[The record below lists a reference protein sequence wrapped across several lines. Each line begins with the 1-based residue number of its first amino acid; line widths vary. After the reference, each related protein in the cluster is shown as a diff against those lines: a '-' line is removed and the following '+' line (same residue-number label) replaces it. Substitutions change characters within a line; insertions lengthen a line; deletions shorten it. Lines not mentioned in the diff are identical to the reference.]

1 VIAWT
6 RTRKQ
11 QLAWVGAL
19 LVAPLLLS
27 WMLLPKLDYLPPVKR
42 AAIDAYFSF
51 PPGMSPEAVNREIVP
66 TLLKRME
73 PYMKGE
79 KEPRLKNWYV
89 LLWPSGGTIGA
100 RVIDDKRI
108 GDLERVVRD
117 EVVAGLPD
125 TRVFVN
131 EGELFGGIGGSA
143 RSVAIH
149 LQSTDTDALNATA
162 EEGRKL
168 LERTFPGANV
178 QSFPNADVQALE
190 LRAEPNDRRIAEV
203 GWDRAS
209 LGTVVR
215 ALGDGAWLGEY
226 FDGQTRL
233 PVMLR
238 TNLGETPEELAQA
251 PLMTP
256 SGEIVSLGE
265 LVNLQTTLAPEQ
277 IRRIDHHR
285 TVTLTIDPPPTL
297 SLEDMLAKIQ
307 SDIVPSL
314 RTQLPPDANIR
325 LAGSADRLDAI
336 VSTMGTNFLLALLVL
351 FMLMAAMFRSLRDAA
366 VVVLTVP
373 LALAGGVLGI
383 RALDL
388 VAFQPL
394 DLLTMIG
401 FIMMIGIIVNHSIL
415 LVDRTRDALNHGHSL
430 EEALRMALN
439 QRLRA
444 MVASTLTGAL
454 GALPMVVNPGPAST
468 IYRGLAAV
476 NVAGVIVSMVF
487 SIVLLPSLLRLVYE
501 RHVPVEEVGTVP
513 VGQASA

>member
-1 VIAWT
+1 
-6 RTRKQ
+6 
-11 QLAWVGAL
+11 
-19 LVAPLLLS
+19 
-27 WMLLPKLDYLPPVKR
+27 
-42 AAIDAYFSF
+42 
-51 PPGMSPEAVNREIVP
+51 MSPEAVNREIVP

-238 TNLGETPEELAQA
+238 TNLGETPEALAQGA
-251 PLMTP
+251 
-256 SGEIVSLGE
+256 VDDA
-265 LVNLQTTLAPEQ
+265 V
-277 IRRIDHHR
+277 RRNR
-285 TVTLTIDPPPTL
+285 VARRAR
-297 SLEDMLAKIQ
+297 E
-307 SDIVPSL
+307 
-314 RTQLPPDANIR
+314 
-325 LAGSADRLDAI
+325 SADDAGAGADP
-336 VSTMGTNFLLALLVL
+336 SYRSSPHGDTDDRS
-351 FMLMAAMFRSLRDAA
+351 AADA
-366 VVVLTVP
+366 VP
-373 LALAGGVLGI
+373 GGHAGE
-383 RALDL
+383 D
-388 VAFQPL
+388 P
-394 DLLTMIG
+394 
-401 FIMMIGIIVNHSIL
+401 
-415 LVDRTRDALNHGHSL
+415 
-430 EEALRMALN
+430 E
-439 QRLRA
+439 
-444 MVASTLTGAL
+444 
-454 GALPMVVNPGPAST
+454 
-468 IYRGLAAV
+468 
-476 NVAGVIVSMVF
+476 
-487 SIVLLPSLLRLVYE
+487 
-501 RHVPVEEVGTVP
+501 
-513 VGQASA
+513 